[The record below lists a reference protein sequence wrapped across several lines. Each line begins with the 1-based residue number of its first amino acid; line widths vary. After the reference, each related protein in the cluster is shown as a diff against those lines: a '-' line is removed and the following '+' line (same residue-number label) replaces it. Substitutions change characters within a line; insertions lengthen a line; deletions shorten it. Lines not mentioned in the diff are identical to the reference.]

1 MACTAGITGV
11 TPGKG
16 TSIATPRPEFVE
28 RCVNCDGTF
37 PSIKFDPDKKEQ
49 RMSCSVCKRKTKHFC
64 WKCRRY
70 LCNEPPK
77 NQTGRDG
84 KRFPNMFSVKV
95 PKLRAD
101 QRLQRDD
108 EGKVIFQTE
117 YGVLTCYLI
126 AHQEQWKKMY
136 ENKQKQVAVA
146 VSAGSSKSSAPGRK
160 RGKSS

>member
-1 MACTAGITGV
+1 
-11 TPGKG
+11 
-16 TSIATPRPEFVE
+16 
-28 RCVNCDGTF
+28 
-37 PSIKFDPDKKEQ
+37 
-49 RMSCSVCKRKTKHFC
+49 
-64 WKCRRY
+64 
-70 LCNEPPK
+70 
-77 NQTGRDG
+77 
-84 KRFPNMFSVKV
+84 MFSVKV

-136 ENKQKQVAVA
+136 KNKQKQVAVA